1 MAEELQATQAA
12 QPTLAEQVQQQSVQI
27 PEVAKPVSKFGQQ
40 KEVEIKRADGG
51 VDKYLLQ
58 YPGIRKAMEIIDNST
73 MPNGQLARSI
83 FADQLLEHVV
93 VQPANLSLDDFDER
107 EGINQLIDAADEFLG
122 ELWK

>member
-12 QPTLAEQVQQQSVQI
+12 QPQQPVKI

-40 KEVEIKRADGG
+40 KEVQIKRADGG

-58 YPGIRKAMEIIDNST
+58 YPGIRKTMEIIDNST

-107 EGINQLIDAADEFLG
+107 EGINQLVDAADEFLG
-122 ELWK
+122 ELWQ

>member
-12 QPTLAEQVQQQSVQI
+12 QQTVPAQPQKPVQI

-107 EGINQLIDAADEFLG
+107 EGINQLVDAADEFLG

>member
-93 VQPANLSLDDFDER
+93 IQPANLSLDDFDER
-107 EGINQLIDAADEFLG
+107 EGINQLVDAADEFLG

>member
-12 QPTLAEQVQQQSVQI
+12 QQTDPSQAQQPVQS

-93 VQPANLSLDDFDER
+93 VQPANLTLDDFDER
-107 EGINQLIDAADEFLG
+107 EGINQLIDEADEFLG
-122 ELWK
+122 EFWQ

>member
-1 MAEELQATQAA
+1 MAKELQATQAA

-83 FADQLLEHVV
+83 FADQLLKHVV

-107 EGINQLIDAADEFLG
+107 EGINQLVDAADEFLG

>member
-12 QPTLAEQVQQQSVQI
+12 QQTDPSQAQQPVQI

-73 MPNGQLARSI
+73 MPNGQLARST
-83 FADQLLEHVV
+83 FADQILEHVV
-93 VQPANLSLDDFDER
+93 VQPARLTLDDFDER
-107 EGINQLIDAADEFLG
+107 EGINQLVDEADEFLG
-122 ELWK
+122 ELWQ

>member
-107 EGINQLIDAADEFLG
+107 EGINQLVDAADEFLG

>member
-107 EGINQLIDAADEFLG
+107 EGINQLVDAADEFLG
-122 ELWK
+122 ELWQ

>member
-27 PEVAKPVSKFGQQ
+27 PGVAKPVSKFGQQ

-83 FADQLLEHVV
+83 FADQLLEHVI

-107 EGINQLIDAADEFLG
+107 EGINQLVDAADEFLG

>member
-93 VQPANLSLDDFDER
+93 VQPANLTLDDFDER
-107 EGINQLIDAADEFLG
+107 EGINRLVDAADEFLG
-122 ELWK
+122 ELWQ

>member
-12 QPTLAEQVQQQSVQI
+12 QQTVPEQPQQPVQI

-107 EGINQLIDAADEFLG
+107 EGINQLVDAADEFLG
-122 ELWK
+122 ELWQ

>member
-12 QPTLAEQVQQQSVQI
+12 QQTVPEQSQQPVQI

-107 EGINQLIDAADEFLG
+107 EGINQLVDAADEFLG

>member
-12 QPTLAEQVQQQSVQI
+12 QQTVPEQSQQPVQI

-107 EGINQLIDAADEFLG
+107 EGINQLVDAADEFLG
-122 ELWK
+122 ELWQ

>member
-40 KEVEIKRADGG
+40 KEVEINRADGG

-107 EGINQLIDAADEFLG
+107 EGINQLVDAADEFLG
-122 ELWK
+122 ELWQ

>member
-1 MAEELQATQAA
+1 MAEELQTTQAA
-12 QPTLAEQVQQQSVQI
+12 QPTLAEQVQQQVVQI

-83 FADQLLEHVV
+83 FADQLLEYVV
-93 VQPANLSLDDFDER
+93 VQPENLTLDDFDER
-107 EGINQLIDAADEFLG
+107 EGINQLVDAADEFLG